1 MFIYSNLATSIDG
14 KIATASREQFPLGT
28 AEDLKQMIVLRKTA
42 DAILM
47 GASTLRAYRKPLK
60 VKGRDPQ
67 PFNVVL
73 SSGLEGIAPD
83 WPFFQAAD
91 VRRIVFVSKT
101 LESGWLKEF
110 QKTSEV
116 VQLRPPTSGGP
127 LPQQIVAHLKRK
139 GIERLLIEGGGGVM
153 WDFSSVNLID
163 EYNVTITPRVLGGTE
178 APTLVDGKGFT
189 PEEVLNLKL
198 KECRVV
204 ENEIFLV
211 YSKTESRGRE
221 LPK

>member
-14 KIATASREQFPLGT
+14 KIATAGREQFPLGT
-28 AEDLKQMIVLRKTA
+28 PEDLKQMIVLRKEA

-67 PFNVVL
+67 PYNVIV
-73 SSGLEGIAPD
+73 SSGLEGISPD

-91 VRRIVFVSKT
+91 VRRILFVSKS
-101 LESGWLKEF
+101 LEASWLKEF

-116 VQLRPPTSGGP
+116 VQLRPPVGNDSIAS
-127 LPQQIVAHLKRK
+127 QMVKHLSLK
-139 GIERLLIEGGGGVM
+139 GIEKLLVEGGGSVM
-153 WDFSSVNLID
+153 WDFSSQNLID
-163 EYNVTITPRVLGGTE
+163 EYHVTITPRVLGGTE

-189 PEEVLNLKL
+189 PDQVLNLKL
-198 KECRVV
+198 KDCRTVG
-204 ENEIFLV
+204 NEIYLV
-211 YSKTESRGRE
+211 YSKTESRGRT
-221 LPK
+221 LPE